1 MKLKKGDRFR
11 NYIGELCFVCYMYKD
26 VIKLSYITKN
36 PWIEVYDKNEFISDV
51 ENNRFFPEPKI
62 KITRLNIAEHLV
74 EYQLNMIGK
83 TTEEAKKDDMWY
95 LNWTFTQRQYDL
107 FRGYAIPLIKKVFK
121 CNTKKAEET
130 FSWFNLQF
138 GLRLKN

>member
-26 VIKLSYITKN
+26 VIKLSYIAEN